1 MPGLWPISQFPARC
15 SGTISGVIDEELQ
28 FLELSLPV
36 TDVQKSLEWYRE
48 LGFIELNTSEVRQ
61 YPYAVVGDG
70 EFCIG
75 LHGDQLNAPGITFVR
90 PELAGYVRTCE
101 QSGQEFDQVAL
112 GIDDFHEALQSDPD
126 GLQAILVEA
135 RSFSPGHDADH
146 CVLAGK
152 LASIL
157 LPCINVDDSL
167 AFWQRFG
174 FMAVESDDHEHA
186 ELHAPGMIIELH
198 NGSRHLTL
206 RFQPDDYDVAVATLN
221 STHDLKMFRENDL
234 KGVELVAPEG
244 TRIQLLQQ

>member
-1 MPGLWPISQFPARC
+1 MPGLWLISQFPATR
-15 SGTISGVIDEELQ
+15 SGTIPGVIDEELQ

-36 TDVQKSLEWYRE
+36 PDVRQSLEWYRE
-48 LGFIELNTSEVRQ
+48 LGFIELSTSEVRQ

-70 EFCIG
+70 DFCIG
-75 LHGDQLNAPGITFVR
+75 LHGDQLNSPGMTFVR
-90 PELAGYVRTCE
+90 PELASYVRACE

-135 RSFSPGHDADH
+135 RSFSPGHDDDQS
-146 CVLAGK
+146 VLAGK
-152 LASIL
+152 LVSII

-174 FMAVESDDHEHA
+174 FIAVESADHEHA

-206 RFQPDDYDVAVATLN
+206 RFQPDDYDAAVATLN
-221 STHDLKMFRENDL
+221 ATHNLKMFRENDI

-244 TRIQLLQQ
+244 THIQLLQQ